1 MLSIKNHIK
10 QKNLH
15 FLSNFALIY
24 GVGHLRLNNITKN
37 LGINFRF
44 SNLQTKKK
52 VNTKIENFFRRF
64 RYTIHLRNQKK
75 KILSFYGL
83 FVVIGVFVI
92 NSACLLVDNGLR
104 QTHEQKK
111 ISSFFRYIYD
121 SKQVFIR
128 TKKKKAYH

>member
-15 FLSNFALIY
+15 FISNFALIY

-75 KILSFYGL
+75 KNFEFLWLIRSYRG
-83 FVVIGVFVI
+83 
-92 NSACLLVDNGLR
+92 
-104 QTHEQKK
+104 
-111 ISSFFRYIYD
+111 FRHKF
-121 SKQVFIR
+121 SLPARGQRTKTNAR
-128 TKKKKAYH
+128 TKKNFKFF